1 MPHPE
6 IAYALEL
13 VALAAGIFLL
23 LRVATL
29 EKLPKILGSV
39 VSYFIIGVT
48 VILMVVTTVGTVNFL
63 LNKPEKPQVPPS
75 GTELGML
82 LGPGA
87 QHQGP
92 PPLFQKEMGPKIKM
106 KLKEKF
112 GEEEPGPLADLDL
125 TPEEREELKGKVDAF
140 KEELL
145 QEYMAEKGK

>member
-1 MPHPE
+1 VPHPE
-6 IAYALEL
+6 IVYALEL

-48 VILMVVTTVGTVNFL
+48 VILMVVTTVGTIDFL
-63 LNKPEKPQVPPS
+63 LNKPEKPQVPLP

-82 LGPGA
+82 LGPGP

-112 GEEEPGPLADLDL
+112 GEDEPGPLADLDL